1 MVGWSTNQQA
11 NPWQQR
17 LVGSH
22 PGWQLDCSGKEFG
35 AGGKSAATA
44 ACAYFQKD
52 VTDTIK
58 QAQSTLETTA
68 GYTQWCLGCVSAV
81 SSITMAVST
90 GCKLYETINSANQ
103 KSRLEALGQQISC
116 QLKDI
121 NFSTDTMVGI
131 HEPSKLAKHI
141 HSFAKQQMNIA
152 SHDSH
157 RLHFFFVYHPGNNW
171 WPEFDS
177 LPTLPEGFCGK
188 SDKIEALAMV
198 LKLARKAV
206 GNEPVFHILVP
217 SAHVYAITDPLI
229 IPSELGNLTIEGET
243 NGRGPFVYVSM
254 PKEFRQRTS
263 NIGHLSDDLAI
274 PSRLHSSD
282 EAKIASEREDRA
294 AKKAEAT
301 PVKPVSALR
310 ETGAVFAGI
319 GAGLGGAIG
328 GGLVG
333 MAAGPAGGIIGMF
346 SGAIASGMAAAGSV
360 RAGA

>member
-1 MVGWSTNQQA
+1 LSYPCKTITNNYISLLVNHHSSIMGGLFSKEASVGGESLA
-11 NPWQQR
+11 K
-17 LVGSH
+17 V
-22 PGWQLDCSGKEFG
+22 
-35 AGGKSAATA
+35 
-44 ACAYFQKD
+44 ACDYFQKD
-52 VTDTIK
+52 VTPIIK
-58 QAQSTLETTA
+58 QAQSTLETTVS
-68 GYTQWCLGCVSAV
+68 YTQWCLGCVSVV

-103 KSRLEALGQQISC
+103 KSRLEVLGQQISC

-121 NFSTDTMVGI
+121 NFSMDTMVGI

-177 LPTLPEGFCGK
+177 LPALPEGFCGK
-188 SDKIEALAMV
+188 SDKVEALAMV

-243 NGRGPFVYVSM
+243 NGQGPFVYVSM
-254 PKEFRQRTS
+254 PKEYRQRTS
-263 NIGHLSDDLAI
+263 NIGHLGDDLAI
-274 PSRLHSSD
+274 PSRLHSLD
-282 EAKIASEREDRA
+282 EAKITSEREDRA
-294 AKKAEAT
+294 AKMAETT
-301 PVKPVSALR
+301 PKKPVSALR
-310 ETGAVFAGI
+310 ETGAVLAGI

-333 MAAGPAGGIIGMF
+333 MAAGPLGGVVGMF
-346 SGAIASGMAAAGSV
+346 SGAIASGMAAADSV